1 MKKIKCSYTNP
12 LHIQEEQII
21 EEQRNQLLKKNIN
34 FETYMECAKTIR
46 WKDYKCVDVVIWH

>member
-46 WKDYKCVDVVIWH
+46 